1 MAILAKTVSVPN
13 SQINVEEFLNIE
25 NYKAGNFSIF
35 LNDNSLINGWRMFIV
50 FQRKAPSSTSNMKTF
65 ACLPVVWER
74 AKNIISEGQ
83 LMHSFCNY

>member
-35 LNDNSLINGWRMFIV
+35 PNDNSLINGWRMFIM
-50 FQRKAPSSTSNMKTF
+50 FFKEKHQ
-65 ACLPVVWER
+65 VVHQIWR
-74 AKNIISEGQ
+74 H
-83 LMHSFCNY
+83 LHVYP